1 MFAKVIAGALLCAHS
16 LFAFAQYSAQYI
28 ETSKAWSSL
37 VADFNNDG
45 HDDIFITG
53 HDEHDR
59 IWYGTESGYVPSAF
73 EFVWVDRHACSAAD
87 FNLDGLLD
95 IYCTVGANRGNGMGN
110 NELWIQGAGN
120 VFTKMLGHGAEDPY
134 GRGRYPVFFDF
145 NHDGYPDIYVTNEA
159 TIRPDGQVNINHV
172 FVNQAGTGFVEAVTL
187 ATGPRGFVCTGKGDV
202 NQDGWEDLVVCH
214 ESGPGHVYINNQAG
228 DFTGMVSPALNP
240 RLRDAKL
247 ADMNGDGLDD
257 LVLINGVNTL
267 QIWLNTGHAPYFVT
281 PAFERKLVFQSKWLA
296 IGDFNRDGMKDVY
309 VVLQKSDCKTTFQDV
324 APDVVF
330 EGRSGPTWVIKK
342 QPQAYGG
349 CGHMAETVDGS
360 KVLLLNGGV
369 SYRGP
374 NYVIKWFD

>member
-1 MFAKVIAGALLCAHS
+1 
-16 LFAFAQYSAQYI
+16 
-28 ETSKAWSSL
+28 
-37 VADFNNDG
+37 
-45 HDDIFITG
+45 
-53 HDEHDR
+53 
-59 IWYGTESGYVPSAF
+59 
-73 EFVWVDRHACSAAD
+73 
-87 FNLDGLLD
+87 
-95 IYCTVGANRGNGMGN
+95 
-110 NELWIQGAGN
+110 
-120 VFTKMLGHGAEDPY
+120 
-134 GRGRYPVFFDF
+134 
-145 NHDGYPDIYVTNEA
+145 
-159 TIRPDGQVNINHV
+159 
-172 FVNQAGTGFVEAVTL
+172 
-187 ATGPRGFVCTGKGDV
+187 
-202 NQDGWEDLVVCH
+202 
-214 ESGPGHVYINNQAG
+214 
-228 DFTGMVSPALNP
+228 MVSPALNP

>member
-187 ATGPRGFVCTGKGDV
+187 ATGPRGFVCTAKV
-202 NQDGWEDLVVCH
+202 M
-214 ESGPGHVYINNQAG
+214 STKTAG
-228 DFTGMVSPALNP
+228 RTWWSATRAVLATSTSTTRPATSPAWCRP
-240 RLRDAKL
+240 RSTRDCA
-247 ADMNGDGLDD
+247 
-257 LVLINGVNTL
+257 
-267 QIWLNTGHAPYFVT
+267 T
-281 PAFERKLVFQSKWLA
+281 PNSQ
-296 IGDFNRDGMKDVY
+296 
-309 VVLQKSDCKTTFQDV
+309 T
-324 APDVVF
+324 
-330 EGRSGPTWVIKK
+330 
-342 QPQAYGG
+342 
-349 CGHMAETVDGS
+349 
-360 KVLLLNGGV
+360 
-369 SYRGP
+369 
-374 NYVIKWFD
+374 